1 MSLAYN
7 PPPMTMPLAD
17 TTAAPL
23 RRLSF
28 WLAIIALV
36 LLPFSDIA
44 ITVVDPWDIF
54 ARMLHGA
61 LTPSFGNVDDLWRA
75 LANTLA
81 FGLQGVAL
89 GAVAGFL
96 LAFALHWRA
105 VRLFAAFIRAIH
117 ELFWALIFLQLFGLS
132 PLTGLL
138 AIAIPYAGTFARVYR
153 ELMDES
159 DPQVA
164 EALPPGTSF
173 LSGLIYTRLANAWPH
188 LVAYSAYRTEC
199 ALRSSAVLGFIGLPT
214 IGFHLETAFRT
225 GDYSGAAALLYLF
238 FALIATLR
246 FWLKKPLLPFY
257 LVAAVVWMPPLARI
271 DTTAVMRFFT
281 QDIVPAPLRNGDL
294 AVSATWH
301 KFAQWLWR
309 LIDTQVLPGAA
320 DTLLIGGVS
329 LVVTGTIALVL
340 FPLVSPLFC
349 NRAARTG
356 GHGLL
361 IALRSTPEFVLA
373 FIGLLLVGPSALP
386 AIGALSLHNGAIIA
400 HLMGRWTAELALRE
414 DAPTGLNRYF
424 FEVLPRIYRQF
435 LAFLFYRWEII
446 MRETAILGIL
456 GVSTL
461 GFYIDSAF
469 AELRFDRALVL
480 IFATALLNI
489 AADQLSLRRSG
500 NPQKKPGAD
509 HAAELWLHR
518 HNQY

>member
-1 MSLAYN
+1 MPATN
-7 PPPMTMPLAD
+7 PNSVGRMAPSCATE

-28 WLAIIALV
+28 WLALIALL
-36 LLPFSDIA
+36 LLPLSDLA
-44 ITVVDPWDIF
+44 ITVVDPWDVF

-61 LTPSFGNVDDLWRA
+61 ITPSFANVEDLWSA
-75 LANTLA
+75 LAATLA

-89 GAVAGFL
+89 GAVAGF
-96 LAFALHWRA
+96 ALSFLMHWQI
-105 VRLFAAFIRAIH
+105 VRVFAAFIRAIH

-159 DPQVA
+159 DPQA
-164 EALPPGTSF
+164 ADALPHGTGF
-173 LSGLIYTRLANAWPH
+173 LSALVYTRLANAWPH
-188 LVAYSAYRTEC
+188 LVAYTSYRTEC

-214 IGFHLETAFRT
+214 LGYYLESAFRT

-238 FALIATLR
+238 FAVIASLR
-246 FWLKKPLLPFY
+246 FWLKQPLLPLY
-257 LVAAVVWMPPLARI
+257 LIAAVAYLPPTARI
-271 DTTAVMRFFT
+271 DTTAIMRFLSE
-281 QDIVPAPLRNGDL
+281 DIVPAPLRNGDL
-294 AVSATWH
+294 TVYATWE
-301 KFAQWLWR
+301 KFSHWLWK
-309 LIDTQVLPGAA
+309 LIDTQIIPGAT

-329 LVVTGTIALVL
+329 LVVTGLIALLL
-340 FPLVSPLFC
+340 FPLTSPLFFA
-349 NRAARTG
+349 RPARTG

-361 IALRSTPEFVLA
+361 IALRSTPEYVMA

-386 AIGALSLHNGAIIA
+386 AIAALSLHNGAIIA
-400 HLMGRWTAELALRE
+400 HLMGRWTSTLTLRE
-414 DAPTGLNRYF
+414 DASAGVNRYF

-456 GVSTL
+456 GVTTL

-469 AELRFDRALVL
+469 SELRFDRALLL
-480 IFATALLNI
+480 ILATALLNI
-489 AADQLSLRRSG
+489 GADQLSLAIRERMRLKATPES
-500 NPQKKPGAD
+500 
-509 HAAELWLHR
+509 L
-518 HNQY
+518 